1 MFYTKKKR
9 EELIGRFISLSQSIA
24 KIETMVRSYSEM
36 MLEQISNISNDL
48 TETKKVLSDIKE
60 TVSCVKTDVEDTFN
74 RLENVDR
81 HIEHLSAAEY
91 AVKLLEVEKFAEEMK
106 RLVKV
111 VDLLN
116 DTIHENILNES
127 ISLEDING

>member
-1 MFYTKKKR
+1 
-9 EELIGRFISLSQSIA
+9 
-24 KIETMVRSYSEM
+24 MVRSYSEM

-81 HIEHLSAAEY
+81 HIEHLSATEY

>member
-81 HIEHLSAAEY
+81 HIEHLSATEY

>member
-9 EELIGRFISLSQSIA
+9 EELIGRFINLSQSIA

-91 AVKLLEVEKFAEEMK
+91 AAKLLEVEKFAEEME

>member
-9 EELIGRFISLSQSIA
+9 EELIGRFISLNQSIA

-36 MLEQISNISNDL
+36 MLEQISNILDFSQIIA
-48 TETKKVLSDIKE
+48 KVLSDIKE

-81 HIEHLSAAEY
+81 HIEHLSASEY
-91 AVKLLEVEKFAEEMK
+91 AAKLLEVEKFAEEMK